1 MLNAA
6 SIEIRCAHWLKEQ
19 LLDWG
24 VNPDLAAFANLL
36 LMLGILIVLILLID
50 FFTRRWML
58 NFLTRLAKNSETTV
72 DDVLV
77 EKRVFKQ
84 LAHVVPAVL
93 AKASLGI
100 VFADYPAWIAPLK
113 QVIDVYIIIAIV
125 LFIQSVLRALKVIL
139 LETDVFKDKPIGAYT
154 QLINIINWILGVLFV
169 ISELSGQPLW
179 SLFTAFGA
187 LSAILI
193 LTFKD
198 TILGFVSSIQ
208 ISGNDIVR
216 VNDWITMEKYGAD
229 GNVIEINL
237 TTVKVR
243 NFDKT
248 ITTIPT
254 YAFTADSFK
263 NWRGM
268 EEGEG
273 RRIKRAV
280 HVKISSVRFIGP
292 DMYERLQQIQLI
304 QGPLAARQAE
314 IEAYNQQIGAN
325 KTLEINGRQMTNL
338 GVFRMY
344 MAAYIEQHPLINPE
358 LTRIIRQLQATDKGI
373 PMEVYCFTK
382 DKEWATFEGIMA
394 DIFDHL
400 YASVGLFGLEIF
412 ESPTGRDFASLRQ
425 N

>member
-1 MLNAA
+1 
-6 SIEIRCAHWLKEQ
+6 
-19 LLDWG
+19 
-24 VNPDLAAFANLL
+24 
-36 LMLGILIVLILLID
+36 
-50 FFTRRWML
+50 
-58 NFLTRLAKNSETTV
+58 
-72 DDVLV
+72 V

-154 QLINIINWILGVLFV
+154 QLISIINWILGVLFV

-193 LTFKD
+193 LTFKA